1 MYEEAP
7 PSENIAETRAPAE
20 PSGRFLAGVRDCMP
34 VVLGYTAIGMAFG
47 VVARTAG
54 LSVLEATLMSV
65 ILYAGS
71 AQFITVGL
79 IATGAPALA
88 TIVTIGLV
96 NIRHM
101 FYSAALAPH
110 LERAP
115 LWKNALVGVELTD
128 ETFGLVA
135 SRLGAGTVVQHSWMY
150 GVNVT
155 AQLTW
160 VTATLLGALLGQ
172 RVSNVSALGLDFALT
187 AMFAALLVLQIA
199 HRPRLAIAI
208 IVAGAAALVAVAGGV
223 LLSTSW
229 AIVLA
234 AVVAS
239 TLGMMMEE
247 RQP

>member
-1 MYEEAP
+1 MSDEIQPTQGIMEEAARTP
-7 PSENIAETRAPAE
+7 PR
-20 PSGRFLAGVRDCMP
+20 GRFLDGVRDCLP
-34 VVLGYTAIGMAFG
+34 VVLGYLAIGMAFG

-79 IATGAPALA
+79 IAAGAPFLA
-88 TIVTIGLV
+88 TVITVGLV

-110 LERAP
+110 LQRVP
-115 LWKNALVGVELTD
+115 VWKNVLVGVELTD

-135 SRLGAGTVVQHSWMY
+135 SRLGAGTVVQHSWMF

-172 RVSNVSALGLDFALT
+172 RIPDVSALGLDYALT

-199 HRPRLAIAI
+199 HRPRLRIAI
-208 IVAGAAALVAVAGGV
+208 IVAVAAALTAIAGS
-223 LLSTSW
+223 LLISTSW

-239 TLGMMMEE
+239 TLGMALEE
-247 RQP
+247 RGP